1 LLNNGY
7 TFLLDDLKNCDPNN
21 IVNIENAEIKMDAD
35 CNLVMSASGSS
46 TEGFQNAEGNYTIT
60 NSERGDKSE
69 GQSDFCQ
76 SKKSDNIFLKL
87 AKMFITLNQSCPIPP
102 DSVENIKYEAN
113 VKKFKYFFPLVSGKT
128 NVTVNINHGEGVG
141 NTCLAVTFSLTKD
154 DS

>member
-1 LLNNGY
+1 LPFLFILIFFQQNGY

-35 CNLVMSASGSS
+35 CNLVLSASGSS
-46 TEGFQNAEGNYTIT
+46 QEGFQNAEVGIFLKTLSWFQHNLLLKGNYTIT

-102 DSVENIKYEAN
+102 
-113 VKKFKYFFPLVSGKT
+113 VSLPIF
-128 NVTVNINHGEGVG
+128 VIRI
-141 NTCLAVTFSLTKD
+141 S
-154 DS
+154 